1 MSEIVKSGKKQIIF
15 AGGIFRDLVAYSE
28 RFPKV
33 GETIFGSKFQ
43 MGFGGKS
50 ANQVRSSLQ
59 VIILFLLKQLK
70 NQRFSNWGSR
80 PF

>member
-1 MSEIVKSGKKQIIF
+1 MSNVATEKHIIF

-50 ANQVRSSLQ
+50 ANQVS
-59 VIILFLLKQLK
+59 
-70 NQRFSNWGSR
+70 
-80 PF
+80 

>member
-1 MSEIVKSGKKQIIF
+1 MSDVEGKKHIIF

-33 GETIFGSKFQ
+33 GETIIGTKFQ

-50 ANQVRSSLQ
+50 ANQVPLT
-59 VIILFLLKQLK
+59 V
-70 NQRFSNWGSR
+70 
-80 PF
+80 